1 MFYKEC
7 KKAELPLEYH
17 ERKAR
22 ASKISS
28 EMEATLHPYVYL
40 IRISHTFYNFKKP
53 GKIKKYLSANITHS
67 VSLRIARIL

>member
-28 EMEATLHPYVYL
+28 EMEATLHSYVYL
-40 IRISHTFYNFKKP
+40 IRISLILFTILK
-53 GKIKKYLSANITHS
+53 
-67 VSLRIARIL
+67 SLER